1 MCQDHDASAGL
12 VSRRSLMGAAAAVVG
27 SAGLSVPGSP
37 VASAE
42 PAQVASGSAPA
53 NSLITLGTAA
63 GPPLADRA
71 GFATALKIG
80 DGADAQV
87 YVVDCGRG
95 TAPLFKHAGLDI
107 RRLRAMFVTHLHVDH
122 IVDYPSFLLAYW
134 WDGSIDRPLRVYG
147 PGSAGGLQPGHDP
160 LAPVVGSVA
169 GVDVA
174 GEPGLAA
181 LTDHILAGYAYG
193 VNVHIRS
200 LHRGDIRQLIQ
211 AHEIAVPPG
220 SDFTNTAPRMSPF
233 PVYADETVSVTAT
246 LVPHHNVYPSF
257 AFRFDLAGGGSV
269 TFSGDTVK
277 SDNLIEL
284 ASGTDILVHEA
295 ILEHEDDY
303 SRTSHTSAEDVGK
316 VAAAA
321 GARHLVLSHYYGA
334 PADDTRWA
342 EHIGWNYRGRLSIAR
357 DGDVFSLPI

>member
-1 MCQDHDASAGL
+1 MCHDHDL
-12 VSRRSLMGAAAAVVG
+12 VSRRSLMSVAAAVVG
-27 SAGLSVPGSP
+27 SAGLAAAGSP
-37 VASAE
+37 VAAAA
-42 PAQVASGSAPA
+42 PARTVSGAAPA

-63 GPPLADRA
+63 GPPIGDRA
-71 GFATALKIG
+71 GFSTALKIG
-80 DGADAQV
+80 EGAEAQI

-95 TAPLFKHAGLDI
+95 TVPRFEHAGLDI
-107 RRLRAMFVTHLHVDH
+107 HRLRAMFVTHLHVDH
-122 IVDYPSFLLAYW
+122 IVDYPSFLLGYW
-134 WDGSIDRPLRVYG
+134 WNGTSERPLQVYG
-147 PGSAGGLQPGHDP
+147 PGSAGGLQPGPDP
-160 LAPVVGSVA
+160 AAPVVGGVA
-169 GVDVA
+169 GVDLG

-200 LHRGDIRQLIQ
+200 MHQGDIRQLIR
-211 AHEIAVPPG
+211 ANEIAVPPG
-220 SDFTNTAPRMSPF
+220 SDFTDTAPRMSPF
-233 PVYADETVSVTAT
+233 PVYRDESVTVTAT
-246 LVPHHNVYPSF
+246 LVPHYNVYPSF

-303 SRTSHTSAEDVGK
+303 SRASHTSAEDVGA

-321 GARHLVLSHYYGA
+321 GAKHLVLSHYYGA
-334 PADDTRWA
+334 PPDDPRWA
-342 EHIGWNYRGRLSIAR
+342 DHIGRNYPGRLSIAR
-357 DGDVFSLPI
+357 DGDVFPLPI